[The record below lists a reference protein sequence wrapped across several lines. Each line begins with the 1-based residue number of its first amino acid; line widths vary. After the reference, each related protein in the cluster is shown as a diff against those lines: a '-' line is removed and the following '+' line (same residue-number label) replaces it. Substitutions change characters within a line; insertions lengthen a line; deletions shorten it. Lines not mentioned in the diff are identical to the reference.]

1 MKKLIPSA
9 AILLAMSISL
19 SCHTMNGATSST
31 PVPEGTPVISHVMTK
46 EQQEKLTP
54 KEVFEDLKAGNE
66 RFAKGTLTKR
76 DHSERIR
83 ATATGQ
89 YPKAV
94 ILSCLDS
101 RVPVEDVFD
110 QGIGD
115 LFVARVAGNF
125 VNVDILGS
133 IEYACKV
140 SGAHLIVVMGH
151 QYCGAIKSTID
162 NVELG
167 NITEMLSK
175 IKPAVAMSQDFAG
188 EKKSKNDEY
197 VRYVSENNVR
207 HAMQEIRDKSPIL
220 KEMEQKGQV
229 RIVGVFYR
237 LTDGL
242 LEYVQ

>member
-1 MKKLIPSA
+1 MKKLSSLPA
-9 AILLAMSISL
+9 LLLAVSVSL
-19 SCHTMNGATSST
+19 SCHTMQGSANTVPVSDGA
-31 PVPEGTPVISHVMTK
+31 PAISHVMTK

-54 KEVFEDLKAGNE
+54 KDVFDDLKAGNE

-83 ATATGQ
+83 VTATGQ

>member
-1 MKKLIPSA
+1 MIPMRKMTF
-9 AILLAMSISL
+9 AIPVLMLFL
-19 SCHTMNGATSST
+19 SCHTMHGST
-31 PVPEGTPVISHVMTK
+31 NSVQMPDPAPAISHVMTK

-54 KEVFEDLKAGNE
+54 NDVLEDLKAGNE

-94 ILSCLDS
+94 VLSCLDS

-140 SGAHLIVVMGH
+140 SGAHLILVMGH
-151 QYCGAIKSTID
+151 QNCGAIKSTID
-162 NVELG
+162 DVKLG

-188 EKKSKNDEY
+188 DKKAKNDDF

-207 HAMQEIRDKSPIL
+207 HAMQEILDKSPIL
-220 KEMEQKGQV
+220 REMEQKGQV

-242 LEYVQ
+242 LEYIQ